1 LPFVVP
7 FRADDP
13 IRSRS
18 YTDMLIA
25 I

>member
-18 YTDMLIA
+18 YTDILIA